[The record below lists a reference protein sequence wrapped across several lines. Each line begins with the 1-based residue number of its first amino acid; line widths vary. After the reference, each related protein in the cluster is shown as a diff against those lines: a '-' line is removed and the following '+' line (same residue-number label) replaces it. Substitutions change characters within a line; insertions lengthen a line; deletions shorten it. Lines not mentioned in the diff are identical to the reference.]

1 MTKLDELQY
10 FFMLSS
16 NFNKERRGGE
26 PQAIDEAEDEL
37 EVFLLHADS
46 PKLRARASALLAA
59 A

>member
-1 MTKLDELQY
+1 MNIKELEY
-10 FFMLSS
+10 FFKLSS
-16 NFNKERRGGE
+16 NFNEERRGGE
-26 PQAIDEAEDEL
+26 PQAIDAAEDDL